1 MVAASSCDDG
11 SNRPLA
17 SGQSAARQWDEEILG
32 AIRRDNPRPPVHAR
46 NLFHVSAAMWDAWA
60 AYDPVAAQYFVDE
73 RATSDDVERDRA
85 IAISFAAYRVL
96 FHRYSPGLAIGGQ
109 RSQAS
114 FDARMDALGLDRDLH
129 LGRGRQPGRAR
140 QPHRRRRHRVRAR
153 TTAQTRPATMPT
165 RPTSPST
172 SRWS

>member
-1 MVAASSCDDG
+1 MAATARSS
-11 SNRPLA
+11 

-85 IAISFAAYRVL
+85 IAISYAAYRVL
-96 FHRYSPGLAIGGQ
+96 FHRYSPALAIGGQ
-109 RSQAS
+109 ASQAS
-114 FDARMDALGLDRDLH
+114 FDARMDALGLDRAFTSVEGDSPAA
-129 LGRGRQPGRAR
+129 LGNRIAAAAIAFGANDGAQRGRQLRRSDLRGR
-140 QPHRRRRHRVRAR
+140 
-153 TTAQTRPATMPT
+153 
-165 RPTSPST
+165 ST